1 MRKQILPFKIY
12 TDIILSSD
20 MEYNTTRNHL
30 IMKEYGRNIQKMI
43 EYVLSIED
51 TEHRQRNAMSLIEL
65 MGTLN
70 PHLRNV
76 EDFRHKLWDHLFLIS
91 DFKLDVESPYP
102 IPTRETLRA
111 KPERLAY
118 PKKYPRNRH
127 FGKNLEMV
135 IDKAI
140 NEDNPEKKEGFTQC
154 IGNYM
159 KLAYSNWHKESVHDD
174 AIKAELNGITDGRL
188 EYQTGHSPAPTAASM
203 AAAPNFNTN
212 AEYQPRSSNSGGS
225 GGSKRNNNKNFQQK
239 FKSNNQKNNNKH
251 NNNKYNKN
259 RNK

>member
-1 MRKQILPFKIY
+1 
-12 TDIILSSD
+12 
-20 MEYNTTRNHL
+20 
-30 IMKEYGRNIQKMI
+30 MKEYGRNIQKMI
-43 EYVLSIED
+43 EYVLNIED
-51 TEHRQRNAMSLIEL
+51 DEHRQRNAMSLIEL

-91 DFKLDVESPYP
+91 DFRLEVESPYP
-102 IPTRETLRA
+102 IPTKETLRA

-135 IDKAI
+135 MDKAI
-140 NEDNPEKKEGFTQC
+140 HEDNPEKKEGFTQC

-174 AIKAELNGITDGRL
+174 AIKAELNSISNGQL
-188 EYQTGHSPAPTAASM
+188 EYQTGHSPAPSAA
-203 AAAPNFNTN
+203 AIANAPNFNTN
-212 AEYQPRSSNSGGS
+212 AEFQPRSSNSNS
-225 GGSKRNNNKNFQQK
+225 GGLNKRSKNFQQK
-239 FKSNNQKNNNKH
+239 FKNNNQKSSNKH

>member
-1 MRKQILPFKIY
+1 
-12 TDIILSSD
+12 

-43 EYVLSIED
+43 EYVLSIQD
-51 TEHRQRNAMSLIEL
+51 PDHRQANAMALIEL

-91 DFKLDVESPYP
+91 DFRLDVESPYP
-102 IPTRETLRA
+102 IPTRETLKAR
-111 KPERLAY
+111 PERLPY

-140 NEDNPEKKEGFTQC
+140 AEDNPEKKDGFTQC

-174 AIKAELNGITDGRL
+174 AIKAELTGITNGQL
-188 EYQTGHSPAPTAASM
+188 EFHPGFNTAAHASAVI
-203 AAAPNFNTN
+203 AATSPNFNTN
-212 AEYQPRSSNSGGS
+212 AEFVRTSSLNNGSSNKKRNFQQQNNFKGG
-225 GGSKRNNNKNFQQK
+225 KTKNNNNNKNQK
-239 FKSNNQKNNNKH
+239 
-251 NNNKYNKN
+251 YKN

>member
-1 MRKQILPFKIY
+1 
-12 TDIILSSD
+12 

-43 EYVLSIED
+43 EYLLSIED
-51 TEHRQRNAMSLIEL
+51 REQRQGQAMALIEL

-102 IPTRETLRA
+102 IPTRETLKY
-111 KPERLAY
+111 KPEKLPY
-118 PKKYPRNRH
+118 PKKYPKLRH

-135 IDKAI
+135 IDKALH
-140 NEDNPEKKEGFTQC
+140 EENPEKKEGFTQC

-174 AIKAELNGITDGRL
+174 AIRSELGTITDGQL
-188 EYQTGHSPAPTAASM
+188 EYHAGAGGSTAASFS
-203 AAAPNFNTN
+203 AGGGNEFPRNT
-212 AEYQPRSSNSGGS
+212 GS
-225 GGSKRNNNKNFQQK
+225 GGAKRKSFQQNK
-239 FKSNNQKNNNKH
+239 FKSNNGKAGKH
-251 NNNKYNKN
+251 SSNKYNNKN

>member
-1 MRKQILPFKIY
+1 
-12 TDIILSSD
+12 

-51 TEHRQRNAMSLIEL
+51 DDHRQRNAMSLIEL

-111 KPERLAY
+111 RPERLPY

-140 NEDNPEKKEGFTQC
+140 KEDNPEKKEGFTQC

-174 AIKAELNGITDGRL
+174 AIKAELTGITNGQL
-188 EYQTGHSPAPTAASM
+188 EFEPGYNTTAHASAVI
-203 AAAPNFNTN
+203 AATSPNFNTN
-212 AEYQPRSSNSGGS
+212 AEFLRTSGNAGGSSNPGK
-225 GGSKRNNNKNFQQK
+225 KRNYQQQNNFKGGKNNKNK
-239 FKSNNQKNNNKH
+239 
-251 NNNKYNKN
+251 NNKYNKN

>member
-1 MRKQILPFKIY
+1 
-12 TDIILSSD
+12 

-43 EYVLSIED
+43 EYVLTIED
-51 TEHRQRNAMSLIEL
+51 RDVRQGHAMSLIEL

-76 EDFRHKLWDHLFLIS
+76 EDFRHKLWDHLFLVS
-91 DFKLDVESPYP
+91 DFKLDVDSPYP
-102 IPTRETLRA
+102 IPTAETLRA
-111 KPERLAY
+111 KPDKLPY

-140 NEDNPEKKEGFTQC
+140 SEQNPEKKEGFTQC
-154 IGNYM
+154 VGNYM

-174 AIKAELNGITDGRL
+174 AIKTELSSITNGQL
-188 EYQTGHSPAPTAASM
+188 EFHPVYNPHAKSLAVEVPG
-203 AAAPNFNTN
+203 PNFNTN
-212 AEYQPRSSNSGGS
+212 SEYQRLTGAASSSTP
-225 GGSKRNNNKNFQQK
+225 KRKSFQQNK
-239 FKSNNQKNNNKH
+239 FKSNSGKSNSNKH
-251 NNNKYNKN
+251 SSNNNNKYNKN

>member
-1 MRKQILPFKIY
+1 
-12 TDIILSSD
+12 

-51 TEHRQRNAMSLIEL
+51 VDHRQRNAMSLIEL

-174 AIKAELNGITDGRL
+174 AIKAELNSITDGKL
-188 EYQTGHSPAPTAASM
+188 EFQPGYTPPPSAA
-203 AAAPNFNTN
+203 AIANAPNFNTS
-212 AEYQPRSSNSGGS
+212 AEFLPRTGGSGGS
-225 GGSKRNNNKNFQQK
+225 GGGSNKRKNFQQNK
-239 FKSNNQKNNNKH
+239 FKNNSGKSSNKH
-251 NNNKYNKN
+251 SNKYNKN

>member
-1 MRKQILPFKIY
+1 
-12 TDIILSSD
+12 

-43 EYVLSIED
+43 EYVLNIED
-51 TEHRQRNAMSLIEL
+51 RDARQGNAMALIEL

-91 DFKLDVESPYP
+91 DFKLDVDSPYP

-111 KPERLAY
+111 KPDKLAY

-135 IDKAI
+135 IEKAI
-140 NEDNPEKKEGFTQC
+140 KEENPEKKEGFTQC
-154 IGNYM
+154 VGNYM

-174 AIKAELNGITDGRL
+174 AIKSELTSITNGQL
-188 EYQTGHSPAPTAASM
+188 EFHPVYNPHAKAQ
-203 AAAPNFNTN
+203 AAAAEAAGPNFNTN
-212 AEYQPRSSNSGGS
+212 SEFQRLAGATAGGSSSN
-225 GGSKRNNNKNFQQK
+225 KRKNFQQNK
-239 FKSNNQKNNNKH
+239 FKSNSGKNNNKH
-251 NNNKYNKN
+251 SNNNNNNKYKN

>member
-1 MRKQILPFKIY
+1 
-12 TDIILSSD
+12 

-43 EYVLSIED
+43 EYVLNIED
-51 TEHRQRNAMSLIEL
+51 RDIRQGNAMSLIEL

-91 DFKLDVESPYP
+91 DFKLDVDSPYP

-111 KPERLAY
+111 KPDKLPY

-140 NEDNPEKKEGFTQC
+140 NETNPEKKEGFTQC
-154 IGNYM
+154 VGNYM

-174 AIKAELNGITDGRL
+174 AIKTELNTITNGQL
-188 EYQTGHSPAPTAASM
+188 EYHPGYSKPVVEVAGPNYNTNSEYQRLTGAAAS
-203 AAAPNFNTN
+203 ASSPN
-212 AEYQPRSSNSGGS
+212 
-225 GGSKRNNNKNFQQK
+225 KRKSFQQNK
-239 FKSNNQKNNNKH
+239 FKSNSGKSNNNKH
-251 NNNKYNKN
+251 SNNNNNNKYNKN

>member
-1 MRKQILPFKIY
+1 
-12 TDIILSSD
+12 
-20 MEYNTTRNHL
+20 
-30 IMKEYGRNIQKMI
+30 MKEYGRNIQKMI
-43 EYVLSIED
+43 EYVLNIED
-51 TEHRQRNAMSLIEL
+51 DEHRQSNAMSLIEL

-91 DFKLDVESPYP
+91 DFRLEVDSPYP
-102 IPTRETLRA
+102 IPTKETLRA
-111 KPERLAY
+111 RPERLAY

-135 IDKAI
+135 MDKAI
-140 NEDNPEKKEGFTQC
+140 NEENPEKKEGFTQC

-174 AIKAELNGITDGRL
+174 AIKAELNSISNGQL
-188 EYQTGHSPAPTAASM
+188 EFQTGHSPAPSAA
-203 AAAPNFNTN
+203 AIANAPNFNTN
-212 AEYQPRSSNSGGS
+212 AEFQPRSSSSNSGGMN
-225 GGSKRNNNKNFQQK
+225 KRSKNFQQK
-239 FKSNNQKNNNKH
+239 FKNNNQKSSNKH